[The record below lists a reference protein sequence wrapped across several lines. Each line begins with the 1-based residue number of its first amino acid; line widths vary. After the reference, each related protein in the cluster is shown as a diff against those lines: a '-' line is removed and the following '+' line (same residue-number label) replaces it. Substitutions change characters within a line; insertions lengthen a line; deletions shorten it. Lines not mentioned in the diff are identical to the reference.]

1 MSLVVSVHFKIDTKS
16 TQTPKNRHKMQ
27 KIDTKNIPLIVRAT
41 VNDKRKIR
49 VYVNM
54 ERVKEFDTIQ
64 EAIKFMR
71 HKTPLELLFDK
82 IWDTPKDKFAW
93 RAIFRDHEEMEK
105 DRIES
110 EIIKQCAEKAT
121 SEAHNKEV
129 HRQQIMQAFIT
140 GFQNWDSD
148 LTPFEYYNQT
158 YGHEK

>member
-64 EAIKFMR
+64 EAIKFMI
-71 HKTPLELLFDK
+71 EAK
-82 IWDTPKDKFAW
+82 IKAK
-93 RAIFRDHEEMEK
+93 EMVEYYMK
-105 DRIES
+105 NRSFKISDDSRIEWPTAKLFATK
-110 EIIKQCAEKAT
+110 EIQSMLGVAFTFTGKQADEMY
-121 SEAHNKEV
+121 EYL
-129 HRQQIMQAFIT
+129 HRVRQEID
-140 GFQNWDSD
+140 N
-148 LTPFEYYNQT
+148 L
-158 YGHEK
+158 